1 VSPRHY
7 ASVVERMQAAMATDG
22 QDGRRRPAAP
32 PHLVRSRGAA
42 TMERALTVVSEILDE
57 GGEASLRLADVS
69 RRSGVSI
76 GSLYHHFESR
86 EGLIKAARER
96 QFLQSLP
103 TDADDVADLLATA
116 TTPREF
122 ADRLERLILT
132 TQSPERAPRRLRRV
146 ELIGAAASRPELL
159 ESISATQTMVLDVG
173 EALAVAFR
181 ERGWLREGIEP
192 RAVAL
197 FVQAVTLGK
206 VLGDLDQRPVSEDAW
221 IRILLAALSGFLNLE
236 LGENGDGAAPAKDD
250 V

>member
-1 VSPRHY
+1 
-7 ASVVERMQAAMATDG
+7 
-22 QDGRRRPAAP
+22 
-32 PHLVRSRGAA
+32 
-42 TMERALTVVSEILDE
+42 MERALAVVSEILDE

-116 TTPREF
+116 STPEEF
-122 ADRLERLILT
+122 AERLVRLIRT
-132 TQSPERAPRRLRRV
+132 TQAPERAPRRLRRV

-159 ESISATQTMVLDVG
+159 ESISATPTMVLEVG

-181 ERGWLREGIEP
+181 DRGWLREGVEP
-192 RAVAL
+192 RALAL

-206 VLGDLDQRPVSEDAW
+206 VLGDLDQRPVTEDAW
-221 IRILLAALSGFLNLE
+221 TRALFAALSGLLT
-236 LGENGDGAAPAKDD
+236 LDLDGAPPHGIPRSNGD
-250 V
+250 

>member
-1 VSPRHY
+1 
-7 ASVVERMQAAMATDG
+7 VERVEAAVAAGADETTS
-22 QDGRRRPAAP
+22 RPAGP
-32 PHLVRSRGAA
+32 THLVRSRGAA
-42 TMERALTVVSEILDE
+42 TMERALAVVGEILDE

-116 TTPREF
+116 TTPDEF
-122 ADRLERLILT
+122 AERLGKIIRS
-132 TQSPERAPRRLRRV
+132 TQTPERAANRLRRV

-173 EALAVAFR
+173 EALGDAFR
-181 ERGWLREGIEP
+181 ERGWLNDGVEP
-192 RAVAL
+192 RALAL
-197 FVQAVTLGK
+197 FVQAVTLGR
-206 VLGDLDQRPVSEDAW
+206 VLGDLDQRGVDEDAW
-221 IRILLAALSGFLNLE
+221 IRLLLRALSGLLTVDLDGDDTE
-236 LGENGDGAAPAKDD
+236 L
-250 V
+250 